1 MADRVGREE
10 GWQAAEREA
19 GGVGDSYN
27 AADESGVGIVAGG
40 AGGERRAAERPSGGG
55 VGGEGVRGMRLGVGS
70 AVVVTRGRN
79 GCVRGMEPDAG
90 GRGQARV
97 GEAFAEQ
104 SAGRGTRWWCARPRQ
119 GGNGRGLLSR
129 RAVTLVGLPGVGS
142 ALGLG
147 RGSARPG

>member
-27 AADESGVGIVAGG
+27 AADEIGVGIVAGG

-70 AVVVTRGRN
+70 AVVVKRGRN
-79 GCVRGMEPDAG
+79 GCVRGMERDAG
-90 GRGQARV
+90 GRGQDGLERRLRNRARV
-97 GEAFAEQ
+97 EGHVGGVRGRGKEGTGEASSRAE
-104 SAGRGTRWWCARPRQ
+104 R
-119 GGNGRGLLSR
+119 
-129 RAVTLVGLPGVGS
+129 
-142 ALGLG
+142 
-147 RGSARPG
+147 